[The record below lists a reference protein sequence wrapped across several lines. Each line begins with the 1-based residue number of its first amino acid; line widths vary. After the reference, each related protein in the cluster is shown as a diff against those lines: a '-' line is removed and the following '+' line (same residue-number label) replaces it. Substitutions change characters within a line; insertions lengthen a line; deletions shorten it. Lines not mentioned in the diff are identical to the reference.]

1 MSPRAFLFPLCRI
14 FIILPSNVS
23 LPKNNISDFMANNI
37 QTFTGRVLLDDKQA
51 KQTIELL
58 TRSLEELKKKRK
70 EAVAKGEDI
79 KEFDRQ
85 IKQTSASINALKTNQ
100 QQVNETLKN
109 LSSASYK
116 ELNVAMRSLQKQLRS
131 GAVERNSEEWK
142 KLQGVLKKVKAEMQ
156 HINDEG
162 KVSKSLFSRMWDGLN
177 KNWGAFTQIIG
188 SVTTLTLTLRAAA
201 QAYADMEESMADVR
215 KYTGQTDEQVHQMN
229 EDFKRMDTRTAR
241 EQLNELAGS
250 AGRLGITSKEM
261 IEEFVDGADK
271 INVALGDDLGKGAV
285 DKIGK
290 LAQMFGEDKTKGLRG
305 AMLATGSAVN
315 ELAQSSSANAG
326 YIVDFTADLSGVGI
340 QAGMTQA
347 QLMGLASALDQ
358 NMQEEATSATVF
370 SQLITKMYQEPA
382 KFAKIAGMQVK
393 EFSNLMKT
401 NANEGLMKFM
411 QAMKSKGG
419 FAEMAPMFEE
429 MQLNGTRAV
438 GVLSAVATHLDQVKE
453 AQDIATKSYADG
465 TSVLNEFNTQNTT
478 VQAEL
483 DKAKKRF
490 QDLTIE
496 LGEKLIPAMKYGI
509 TSFSLTIKVM
519 STLITFTQQHAKQIV
534 VLSSLIAF
542 CTALWYKEMIAIKA
556 KNTLMNIAKA
566 VEKAYATS
574 VKLVQAAMVAFN
586 ATVALCKSGMQGYI
600 SVMNAAKAA
609 NMTNPWAA
617 LATVVTVVGVA
628 IYGAVKAFSAY
639 NEAMRNNT
647 QEAKNNKAVAEQ
659 QATLAKKVSDATIDE
674 RNKIDMLNKIIHS
687 NAYTV
692 DERRTAIAN
701 LQQIVPQYHASI
713 SKEGKLYN
721 DNIEVIT
728 QYINKLN
735 DAAMAEAIYEKKAEI
750 NKKRLEL
757 KTIETRIRGS
767 LKAVKAERDAHPE
780 RYTTERYYRPSFGPG
795 SEGNEFYHD
804 SDALKSNKK
813 QEQIHTKRLQ
823 NVLSQEKTLDAEDRA
838 LDATIN
844 SNKQIRSALKTVIKK
859 NTQIQK
865 ENAVVSTPSSGH
877 TMTEKERKAAEK
889 EKKKREAAARKAE
902 AKRKADMK
910 KELDDA
916 KKANQAE
923 ELEAKT
929 LYSTGQIR
937 LAEYNDRMK
946 TIKERGLQARLDILK
961 KYGEAESEE
970 YKRLNA
976 EKENIAADYEKKQTQ
991 DLADLEYDRQV
1002 AEQAITA
1009 EYYNKDSD
1017 LYHNEDAVNEALFQ
1031 LDQTFL
1037 KEKQSLYL
1045 KSSDEYWQIAREIE
1059 RSQQSR
1065 QYDLQ
1070 KQHDEKLLQLRQE
1083 YGKMGNEE
1091 QMQLEMAG
1099 LDAVH
1104 KAGLISEEEY
1114 QRMKLGI
1121 ANKYASYKPT
1131 ADEQRKEDAN
1141 TAIDTAKKMTKGY
1154 SDNNNAMGS
1163 DNLATIAGGA
1173 IAAIQQQKMVNDNL
1187 KKLRDEDKIS
1197 EQQYQDAKR
1206 QMNKETYQ
1214 EIAAVAGAAFSSI
1227 NNMMSAASAYSQACS
1242 DLEVAKIEKN
1252 YDKQI
1257 SAAGN
1262 NSAKKKRLEAKR
1274 DKEVAAAKSKANKK
1288 SMKIEVAQA
1297 IASTAM
1303 AAINAYSSAAAIPVV
1318 GHVIAP
1324 IAAGLATA
1332 AGMLQ
1337 VATIKKQHQAEAA
1350 GYYEG
1355 GFTGPGNYK
1364 KEAGVVHAGEF
1375 VANHN
1380 TVNNPQLL
1388 PALQLIDM
1396 AQRNNTVAS
1405 LTAQDVSRAMG
1416 TGSAAVVAPVV
1427 NVQGG
1432 DTEQVGASL
1441 DSVHTTIDR
1450 LNQQLNAGIKSYVV
1464 ITGPDGFDRQWSQY
1478 QKMKSNK

>member
-1 MSPRAFLFPLCRI
+1 MATNTDTHVSRV
-14 FIILPSNVS
+14 IL
-23 LPKNNISDFMANNI
+23 D
-37 QTFTGRVLLDDKQA
+37 T
-51 KQTIELL
+51 
-58 TRSLEELKKKRK
+58 K
-70 EAVAKGEDI
+70 EAKDRLNELEQKLKEVRKAKDDAYSKGESI
-79 KEFDRQ
+79 TAFERQ
-85 IKQTSASINALKTNQ
+85 IKRLKAEIDNYSTSQQKVNQ
-100 QQVNETLKN
+100 ILKN

-116 ELNVAMRSLQKQLRS
+116 ELQVVAKALNKELKS
-131 GAVERNSEEWK
+131 GAIERNSKEWK
-142 KLQGVLKKVKAEMQ
+142 KLQGQLKDVRAEMQ
-156 HINDEG
+156 RINNEG
-162 KVSKSLFSRMWDGLN
+162 KASTSLWSRFVNVLN
-177 KNWGAFTQIIG
+177 TNWGAVSQIIAAYAG
-188 SVTTLTLTLRAAA
+188 LSMTLRKCA
-201 QAYADMEESMADVR
+201 QAYADMEESMANVR

-250 AGRLGITSKEM
+250 AGRLGITSKDM

-315 ELAQSSSANAG
+315 ELAQNSSANAG

-382 KFAKIAGMQVK
+382 KFAKIAGVEVTK
-393 EFSNLMKT
+393 FSNLMKT
-401 NANEGLMKFM
+401 NANEGLMTFLS
-411 QAMKSKGG
+411 AMKSRGG

-438 GVLSAVATHLDQVKE
+438 GVLSAVASHLDQVRT
-453 AQDIATKSYADG
+453 AQDLATQSYASG
-465 TSVLNEFNTQNTT
+465 TSVINEFNVQNNT
-478 VQAEL
+478 VQAQL

-490 QDLTIE
+490 EDLTVE
-496 LGEKLIPAMKYGI
+496 LGEQLIPVTRYAISTLSIGI
-509 TSFSLTIKVM
+509 HVL
-519 STLITFTQQHAKQIV
+519 STLITFTVTHVKQLTIIG
-534 VLSSLIAF
+534 SAIAI
-542 CTALWYKEMIAIKA
+542 CTALWYKETIAIKLRTA
-556 KNTLMNIAKA
+556 AAAANAA
-566 VEKAYATS
+566 VDKAYIATTT
-574 VKLVQAAMVAFN
+574 LLRTAMVALQ
-586 ATVALCKSGMQGYI
+586 ATWALLTKGVQGYI
-600 SVMNAAKAA
+600 VVMRAARLASL
-609 NMTNPWAA
+609 TNPWAA
-617 LATVVTVVGVA
+617 LATVLTVVGVA
-628 IYGAVKAFSAY
+628 VYGTVKAFASY
-639 NEAMRNNT
+639 NETLRNNT
-647 QEAKNNKAVAEQ
+647 QEAKNNKAVAEL
-659 QATLAKKVSDATIDE
+659 QASLAKKVSDATIDE

-692 DERRTAIAN
+692 DERRSAIAN
-701 LQQIVPQYHASI
+701 LQKIIPNYHASI
-713 SKEGKLYN
+713 SREGKLYN
-721 DNIEVIT
+721 DNIEVIS
-728 QYINKLN
+728 QYISKLN
-735 DAAMAEAIYEKKAEI
+735 DAATAEAIYEKKLGI

-757 KTIETRIRGS
+757 EIRETRIKNS
-767 LKAVKAERDAHPE
+767 LKAVQAERDAHPE
-780 RYTTERYYRPSFGPG
+780 RYTSEKIFRPSFGPG
-795 SEGNEFYHD
+795 SESSYFTKD
-804 SDALKSNKK
+804 SEALKTNKK
-813 QEQIHTKRLQ
+813 QEEIHKKRLQ
-823 NVLSQEKTLDAEDRA
+823 VVQSEKKTLDAQEAA
-838 LDATIN
+838 LDSIIKN
-844 SNKQIRSALKTVIKK
+844 NKQVRKAMTTVIKK
-859 NTQIQK
+859 NTKIDGGK
-865 ENAVVSTPSSGH
+865 GVTSSSGSTGH
-877 TMTEKERKAAEK
+877 YATEKERKAAEK
-889 EKKKREAAARKAE
+889 ERKKREAAEHKAE
-902 AKRKADMK
+902 IKRKADMK

-923 ELEAKT
+923 ELDAKT
-929 LYSTGQIR
+929 LYATGQIR
-937 LAEYNDRMK
+937 LAEYNEKMK
-946 TIKERGLQARLDILK
+946 NIKEQGLQDRLDILK

-976 EKENIAADYEKKQTQ
+976 EKENIAADYEKKQTANLEALETERQ
-991 DLADLEYDRQV
+991 KKEMKLNAD
-1002 AEQAITA
+1002 
-1009 EYYNKDSD
+1009 YYNKDSN
-1017 LYHNEDAVNEALFQ
+1017 LYHNEDAVNEALFLSYQ
-1031 LDQTFL
+1031 DYLN
-1037 KEKQSLYL
+1037 KKQALYL
-1045 KSSDEYWQIAREIE
+1045 SSSDEYAQIEKERELT
-1059 RSQQSR
+1059 QQQR
-1065 QYDLQ
+1065 KYDLQ
-1070 KQHDEKLLQLRQE
+1070 KQHDEQLLQLRQE
-1083 YGKMGNEE
+1083 YGKLGNEE
-1091 QMQLEMAG
+1091 QMQLELQG
-1099 LDAVH
+1099 LEAIY
-1104 KAGLISEEEY
+1104 KAGLIREEEY
-1114 QRMKLGI
+1114 QRTKMGI

-1141 TAIDTAKKMTKGY
+1141 TALDTAKKMTKGNG
-1154 SDNNNAMGS
+1154 DNSNAMGS

-1173 IAAIQQQKMVNDNL
+1173 IAAIQQQKMVNQNL
-1187 KKLRDEDKIS
+1187 QKLRNEDKIS
-1197 EQQYQDAKR
+1197 EQQYQDAKK

-1214 EIAAVAGAAFSSI
+1214 EIASIAGAAFSSI
-1227 NNMMSAASAYSQACS
+1227 NTMMGAASAYSQACS

-1288 SMKIEVAQA
+1288 AMKIEIAQA

-1318 GHVIAP
+1318 GHILGP

-1337 VATIKKQHQAEAA
+1337 IATIKKQHQAEAA

-1380 TVNNPQLL
+1380 AVNNPQLL

-1427 NVQGG
+1427 NVSGG
-1432 DTEQVGASL
+1432 DTEQMGASL

-1450 LNQQLNAGIKSYVV
+1450 LNEQLNAGIKSYVV